1 MRRFLV
7 LCLLLVALIG
17 AAGLWITRP
26 VAIAVADLPDH
37 QPDPSQGEQIFYATG
52 CASCHAAPG
61 AREDAKLVLAGGLE
75 FKTDFGVF
83 HAPNISPDPDHGIGG
98 WSAAEFVSAVKYGT
112 SPDGQH
118 YYPAFPY
125 GSYTRMEVTD
135 ILDLKAFMDTLPADA
150 TPSKPHD
157 LGFPFNI
164 RSSLGGWKLLFID
177 DGAVVAQTDPVLAR
191 GQYLVEAMGHCA
203 ECHTPRNAL
212 GGLITSQWLAGG
224 PNPDGQGR
232 IPNITPG
239 VLEWSETDIAYYL
252 ETGFT
257 PEFDSVG
264 GSMVSVVDNTAKL
277 TPEDRAAIAAYL
289 KSVPSISDP

>member
-7 LCLLLVALIG
+7 ICLILVALGG

-26 VAIAVADLPDH
+26 VSVAAADLPDH
-37 QPDPSQGEQIFYATG
+37 QADPVNGAHVFYATG

-61 AREDAKLVLAGGLE
+61 AVEDTKLVLAGGLE
-75 FKTDFGVF
+75 FKTDFGIF
-83 HAPNISPDPDHGIGG
+83 HAPNISPDSEHGIGG
-98 WSAAEFVSAVKYGT
+98 WSAAEFVSAVKHGT

-125 GSYTRMEVTD
+125 GSYTRMQVTD
-135 ILDLKAFMDTLPADA
+135 ILDLKAFIDTLPTDT

-157 LGFPFNI
+157 LGFPFNV
-164 RSSLGGWKLLFID
+164 RLSLGGWKLLFMD
-177 DGAVVAQTDPVLAR
+177 DAPIVPQTDPVLAR

-239 VLEWSETDIAYYL
+239 VLDWSATDIAYYL

-257 PEFDSVG
+257 PSFDSVG

-289 KSVPSISDP
+289 KSVPAISDP